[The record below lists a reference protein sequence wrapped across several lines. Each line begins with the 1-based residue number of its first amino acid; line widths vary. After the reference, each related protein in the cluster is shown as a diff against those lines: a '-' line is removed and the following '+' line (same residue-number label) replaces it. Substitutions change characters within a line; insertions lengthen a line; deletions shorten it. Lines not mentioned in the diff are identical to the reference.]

1 MNKLLLVIDMQ
12 KDFIDGAL
20 GTPEARDIFPRV
32 VEKIKAH
39 GAAGGDVL
47 FTKDTHGEDYME
59 TTEGRHLPVAHC
71 IKGSPGWMLHG
82 ELEELALEIDAI
94 ILEKPTFGSIPCAEY
109 IKSLNYDEVE
119 IIGLCTDICV
129 VSNALI
135 LKAVAPDLPVAV
147 DPQCCAGVTP
157 ESHLAALE
165 TMKMC
170 QVKV

>member
-59 TTEGRHLPVAHC
+59 ITEGQHLPVAH
-71 IKGSPGWMLHG
+71 
-82 ELEELALEIDAI
+82 
-94 ILEKPTFGSIPCAEY
+94 Y
-109 IKSLNYDEVE
+109 INRNY
-119 IIGLCTDICV
+119 
-129 VSNALI
+129 
-135 LKAVAPDLPVAV
+135 
-147 DPQCCAGVTP
+147 
-157 ESHLAALE
+157 
-165 TMKMC
+165 
-170 QVKV
+170 